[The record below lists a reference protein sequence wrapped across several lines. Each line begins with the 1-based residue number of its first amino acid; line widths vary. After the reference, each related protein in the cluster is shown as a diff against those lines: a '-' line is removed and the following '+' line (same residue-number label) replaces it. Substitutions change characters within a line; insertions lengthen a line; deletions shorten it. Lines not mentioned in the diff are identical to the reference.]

1 MTDPESGKF
10 CWIWLRQRRI
20 SMPNLFFV
28 VVKAVSLIGKNQ
40 PGSGP
45 VGCDKKRT
53 VVQFKNDN

>member
-1 MTDPESGKF
+1 MPE
-10 CWIWLRQRRI
+10 
-20 SMPNLFFV
+20 LFFV

-45 VGCDKKRT
+45 AGCDKKRT